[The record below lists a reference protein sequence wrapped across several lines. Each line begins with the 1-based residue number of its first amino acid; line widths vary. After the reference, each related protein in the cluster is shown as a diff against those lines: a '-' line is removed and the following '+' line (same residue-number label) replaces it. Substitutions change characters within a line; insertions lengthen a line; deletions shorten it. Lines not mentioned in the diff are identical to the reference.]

1 MQVDATGDWQ
11 PLPTP
16 MVIDFLTTH
25 ASSSQVAVKVA
36 ADLSRVQHSLPST
49 NIAFRIV
56 LSCPWYNPDPE
67 PACTD
72 LAGKGCP
79 PSTPPSPPPDGSLPP
94 DCAAPIAP
102 GKVGKVIAETNTGD
116 CFGWNY
122 AAFSFEGAMEMGSL
136 EVGHHRAYVEFKTE
150 KGRVFFPDSDATGN
164 QARRMN
170 VIAFMDHEINS
181 KTWRDSFP
189 AGTLNTMAVAQ
200 EDRARDCP
208 SAWSDTVNA
217 GYHASG
223 LNESVVGETPPGG
236 TCWGSLPTP
245 MIVNFDLRDEVDDHS
260 VVIFAGLSR
269 VQHAEWGQNTAFRL
283 LVNGQTV
290 VAEHNTADA
299 YNWKYASPFFHG
311 VATNLGKGSHRA
323 EVQYKTTGGQ
333 VGFWGAFASSSGN
346 QSRQLT
352 VHETGMGQEL
362 VSGSW
367 SDEVEG
373 SDTSWAPLP
382 TRMKVDFTIGNEQGA
397 AHIVADLS
405 RVQHDTY
412 GVNTAFRIIV
422 TEIITGDIITPDMPA
437 SPPSPPPPP
446 STPPLPPGTAMSLA
460 TVIAETNTG
469 SAANSDYAS
478 VSFQGQP
485 NPNPKP

>member
-1 MQVDATGDWQ
+1 M
-11 PLPTP
+11 
-16 MVIDFLTTH
+16 
-25 ASSSQVAVKVA
+25 
-36 ADLSRVQHSLPST
+36 
-49 NIAFRIV
+49 
-56 LSCPWYNPDPE
+56 
-67 PACTD
+67 
-72 LAGKGCP
+72 
-79 PSTPPSPPPDGSLPP
+79 
-94 DCAAPIAP
+94 
-102 GKVGKVIAETNTGD
+102 
-116 CFGWNY
+116 
-122 AAFSFEGAMEMGSL
+122 
-136 EVGHHRAYVEFKTE
+136 
-150 KGRVFFPDSDATGN
+150 
-164 QARRMN
+164 
-170 VIAFMDHEINS
+170 
-181 KTWRDSFP
+181 
-189 AGTLNTMAVAQ
+189 
-200 EDRARDCP
+200 
-208 SAWSDTVNA
+208 
-217 GYHASG
+217 
-223 LNESVVGETPPGG
+223 
-236 TCWGSLPTP
+236 
-245 MIVNFDLRDEVDDHS
+245 
-260 VVIFAGLSR
+260 
-269 VQHAEWGQNTAFRL
+269 
-283 LVNGQTV
+283 
-290 VAEHNTADA
+290 
-299 YNWKYASPFFHG
+299 
-311 VATNLGKGSHRA
+311 
-323 EVQYKTTGGQ
+323 QYKTTGGQ